1 MPEKEIRKHLRIDE
15 GRLRREDYLQ
25 TLLAEGVSAGLLDG
39 ADAEAVQIGCLEQ
52 VASLIQRKTDGETC
66 AVPEEDA
73 QEILRSVVYL
83 VGLGLQTYPDADEA
97 ALALRRLP
105 LREQYGKGRAEA
117 ARAVRETRELVRRA
131 QETQIE
137 TDCIAYRQVLE
148 RDLPAFFHAYDLEF
162 AADDGKF
169 LPSYPLFAPVR
180 SEIGPFYPRAY
191 AEKLWFEN
199 RLCALFP
206 PSDVRE
212 VLFRCGADGQD
223 TAVNLLYCVLTAACG
238 AWILRGNADSIV
250 LTDADVHTLFTISP
264 GRSPDEVCEGL
275 VASLGLPDDPNDPFR
290 QYCLSCARTVART
303 LCGGTLPEPVFRSL
317 FFASDGNCD
326 AHGARFHTAARM
338 ADADYREL
346 LGSLELARN
355 PAERAETVRKSVRSL
370 GDLAD
375 LLVDAFWST
384 KELHALFST
393 LDDLSLAALLADA
406 EAPYHA
412 RLADWLA
419 AQPAERRDRVN
430 GIAEN
435 LDASPF

>member
-39 ADAEAVQIGCLEQ
+39 ADAEAVQVGCLEQ

-83 VGLGLQTYPDADEA
+83 VGLALQTYPDADEA
-97 ALALRRLP
+97 AVALRRVP
-105 LREQYGKGRAEA
+105 LRELYRKGFAEA
-117 ARAVRETRELVRRA
+117 ARAVRETREFVRLA
-131 QETQIE
+131 QETRIE
-137 TDCIAYRQVLE
+137 TDCVAYRQVLE
-148 RDLPAFFHAYDLEF
+148 RDLPAFFHAYDIDF

-180 SEIGPFYPRAY
+180 SEIGPFYPRSY

-199 RLCALFP
+199 RFCALFP
-206 PSDVRE
+206 PSDVRD

-238 AWILRGNADSIV
+238 AWILRGSADAIALS
-250 LTDADVHTLFTISP
+250 DGDVHTLFSLSS
-264 GRSPDEVCEGL
+264 GRSPDEVCEGF
-275 VASLGLPDDPNDPFR
+275 VSSLDLPDDPFG
-290 QYCLSCARTVART
+290 QYIRSCARTVAWT
-303 LCGGTLPEPVFRSL
+303 LCGENLPEPVFRSL
-317 FFASDGNCD
+317 FFAVDGNGD

-355 PAERAETVRKSVRSL
+355 PAERAETVRRSVRSL

-375 LLVDAFWST
+375 LLVDAFWT
-384 KELHALFST
+384 TEELHALFST

-419 AQPAERRDRVN
+419 AQPDERRERVN
-430 GIAEN
+430 GIAEK
-435 LDASPF
+435 LDAAPL